1 MATYYW
7 VGGNGTWDGASTANW
22 SATTGG
28 AAGAGPPL
36 AADSVVFDASSG
48 TGTCTT
54 AAGAVCTNVTFNSA
68 TLGLTLGANLSPGGT
83 FTLTLGTV
91 TLQSFT
97 LSCNFF
103 SSSNSNART
112 VAFGTGAIEVRGN
125 GATVWSTGTATN
137 FVVSGSRTVNFT
149 YSGATGTRTISTG
162 ASNPNSIDINIT
174 AGADTINNLGH
185 VRNLNFS
192 GFSGTWSHNTPSTH
206 FGDITFSST
215 MSNSG
220 TAIINILP
228 TSGNVLFTSAGL
240 TLDLPIAMGGASSSP
255 VVKCQDALTLGPTRA
270 FTLSG
275 GTLQLKNGVTST
287 VGSMVVNSPRPRTL
301 KSLVDGSQATLSQA
315 SGTVSAAQLTIQD
328 INATGGATWLAYYE
342 NRNIDAGNNTGWNFG
357 GSPTVVSETPYRLRT
372 FTSFGRF

>member
-36 AADSVVFDASSG
+36 AADSVVFDANSG
-48 TGTCTT
+48 SGICNT
-54 AAGAVCTNVTFNSA
+54 AVGAVCTGVTLNSS

-83 FTLTLGTV
+83 FTLTLGTL

-97 LSCNFF
+97 LSCNIF

-112 VAFGTGAIEVRGN
+112 IAFGTGAIEVRGN
-125 GATVWSTGTATN
+125 SATVWSTSTVTN
-137 FVVSGSRTVNFT
+137 FVVSGSRTVNFI
-149 YSGATGTRTISTG
+149 YAGATGTRTISTG
-162 ASNPNSIDINIT
+162 ATNPNFIDINVT
-174 AGADTINNLGH
+174 AGTDIINNINH
-185 VRNLNFS
+185 VRNLNFT
-192 GFSGTWSHNTPSTH
+192 GFSGTWSHNTTTSL
-206 FGDITFSST
+206 FGNITFSST

-220 TAIINILP
+220 TAAINIPP
-228 TSGNVLFTSAGL
+228 TSGDILFTSAGL
-240 TLDLPIAMGGASSSP
+240 TLDFPVSMGGATSAP

-270 FTLSG
+270 FTLGG

-287 VGSMVVNSPRPRTL
+287 VGSMVLTSSRPRTL

-315 SGTVSAAQLTIQD
+315 SGTVSAVQLTIQD

-342 NRNIDAGNNTGWNFG
+342 NRNVDAGNNTGWNFG
-357 GSPTVVSETPYRLRT
+357 GSPTIVAEVPYELRT